1 MIGGCLRR
9 RVDDRQGAA
18 AVPKSPRRKIPT
30 ILSPAS
36 GTTGVDW
43 DGRTHGAS
51 GSVRSGMERPRRP
64 VPVTTYSQGGFM
76 INEKM
81 QLSCADL
88 DGQVA
93 FELPERETL
102 ALVTVVITNLLNQNS
117 VDISVRNN
125 SIAVQICAAVS
136 AINTLGGISLSCQ
149 IRQ

>member
-1 MIGGCLRR
+1 
-9 RVDDRQGAA
+9 
-18 AVPKSPRRKIPT
+18 
-30 ILSPAS
+30 
-36 GTTGVDW
+36 
-43 DGRTHGAS
+43 
-51 GSVRSGMERPRRP
+51 
-64 VPVTTYSQGGFM
+64 M
-76 INEKM
+76 INETLP
-81 QLSCADL
+81 LSSSEI

-102 ALVTVVITNLLNQNS
+102 ALVTVVITNLLNNNS